1 MAEKMYEDCLSVL
14 FKSSAVIGDTDTTR
28 CVQRIGMWRLPI
40 HKEHSEKLLYI
51 RRITTLISK

>member
-51 RRITTLISK
+51 